1 MKDRLGVN
9 VEIIPRKLNG
19 EIKLGL
25 SDLWVEAYLTDEG
38 LVVDVWRKD
47 HLGDEDECIASGYEF
62 FSEAGLEA
70 FVCQYLSIILS
81 NFSLHLYSSSTDRL

>member
-1 MKDRLGVN
+1 MMKDRLGVN

-70 FVCQYLSIILS
+70 PKQLEIE
-81 NFSLHLYSSSTDRL
+81 DD